1 MSATPPNTPSEQER
15 FVGHK
20 IRLQVFEGP
29 LDLLLYL
36 VRAHRYDICDI
47 PIHKITSQFVEYLT
61 LMREVQADYAG
72 DFLVTAATLMQIKSR
87 MLLPRAQSQ
96 NEDVLE
102 EEAVDPR
109 AELVEQLLEL
119 QRIQEAAD
127 DLKQKRE
134 EWADIFRRP
143 ILASKTN
150 LLGDDDDALT
160 LSLGEVSSFDLL
172 SALKRVLKRME
183 EAPVALVQ
191 REPFT
196 LPERLKTL
204 AARIYHTQG
213 GATFEVL
220 CDDCTSRLEVV
231 ITFLA
236 VLELIKRGRLK
247 MRQLT
252 LFDDIYL
259 DRM

>member
-1 MSATPPNTPSEQER
+1 MSSPPVPDER
-15 FVGHK
+15 FSGHK
-20 IRLQVFEGP
+20 IRVQAFEGP

-47 PIHKITSQFVEYLT
+47 PISQITSQFIEYLA
-61 LMREVQADYAG
+61 LMREIEADYAG
-72 DFLVTAATLMQIKSR
+72 DFLVTAATLMQTKAR

-96 NEDVLE
+96 NEDAMDE
-102 EEAVDPR
+102 ESADPR

-119 QRIQEAAD
+119 QRIHDAAD

-134 EWADIFRRP
+134 EWTDIFRRP
-143 ILASKTN
+143 VLTRQLN
-150 LLGDDDDALT
+150 LFGDEEDNAP
-160 LSLGEVSSFDLL
+160 LSLGDVSSFDLL
-172 SALKRVLKRME
+172 SALKRVLKRLE
-183 EAPVALVQ
+183 EAPVALVR

-196 LPERLKTL
+196 LSERLKVL
-204 AARIYHTQG
+204 SARIYHTQG
-213 GATFEVL
+213 GATFEFL

-247 MRQLT
+247 VRQLT
-252 LFDDIYL
+252 LFDEIFL
-259 DRM
+259 ERM

>member
-1 MSATPPNTPSEQER
+1 MNVPSPENER
-15 FVGHK
+15 FTGHK
-20 IRLQVFEGP
+20 IRVQPFEGP

-47 PIHKITSQFVEYLT
+47 PISQITTQFVEYLA
-61 LMREVQADYAG
+61 LMREVEADYAG
-72 DFLVTAATLMQIKSR
+72 DFLVTAATLMQIKAR
-87 MLLPRAQSQ
+87 MLLPKTQSQ
-96 NEDVLE
+96 SE
-102 EEAVDPR
+102 EVMDEESDDPR

-127 DLKQKRE
+127 NLKQKRE
-134 EWADIFRRP
+134 EWTDIFRRP
-143 ILASKTN
+143 VLGKQLN
-150 LLGDDDDALT
+150 LFGDDEDNIS

-172 SALKRVLKRME
+172 SALKRVLKRLE

-204 AARIYHTQG
+204 SARIYHTQD
-213 GATFEVL
+213 GATFELL

-236 VLELIKRGRLK
+236 VLEMIKRGRLK
-247 MRQLT
+247 VRQLT
-252 LFDDIYL
+252 LFDDIFL
-259 DRM
+259 ERN

>member
-1 MSATPPNTPSEQER
+1 MSATPVQETER

-20 IRLQVFEGP
+20 IHLQVFEGP

-47 PIHKITSQFVEYLT
+47 PIHNITAQFVEYLT
-61 LMREVQADYAG
+61 LMREVEADYAG
-72 DFLVTAATLMQIKSR
+72 DFLVTAATLMQIKAR

-96 NEDVLE
+96 NEEVMDE
-102 EEAVDPR
+102 ESVDPR

-119 QRIQEAAD
+119 QRIQDAAA

-150 LLGDDDDALT
+150 LLGDEDEQ

-183 EAPVALVQ
+183 EAPVALVK

-196 LPERLKTL
+196 LPERLK
-204 AARIYHTQG
+204 AIANRIQQTQG
-213 GATFEVL
+213 GATFEIL

-236 VLELIKRGRLK
+236 VLELIKRARLK
-247 MRQLT
+247 VRQLT
-252 LFDDIYL
+252 LFDEIYL
-259 DRM
+259 ERL